1 MFAPLSLTALERL
14 AGGMEPIGFEAGEA
28 IVRQGDAGHDYFLIG
43 AGVADVVQD
52 GERIAVLRAG
62 DGFGE
67 IALLRDVPRTATVLV
82 REAVEGFSLPRSV
95 FLEAVTGNA
104 ASAVEAERIA
114 GERVAGAGA

>member
-14 AGGMEPIGFEAGEA
+14 AGGMEPIAFEPGEA

-43 AGVADVVQD
+43 AGVADVVKD
-52 GERIAVLRAG
+52 GERIAVLGAG

-104 ASAVEAERIA
+104 VSADEAERIA
-114 GERVAGAGA
+114 AERVAGAGA